1 MPFMA
6 LMPLSGTSCSI
17 HIGIPA
23 SVAIPKMWR
32 GMKRCEEIY
41 RDVSLTY
48 PANAVVSEWGQSL
61 QCDKFKREKR
71 EGKQKEPN
79 NRNRVHDPFS
89 TIIVCLF
96 FWTSCQWLLETH
108 WYCFFIFSRGSF
120 LPALCACFLLCFLT
134 VWNNGGIMPHLFPNI
149 ILYIYLS
156 CIETYWNILKLSLII
171 FDLSTSCL
179 SSVGLGTFSFCPCVD
194 PLPLALSHLSTRFN
208 KCACSPL
215 FTHRALKAT
224 EWCRTVRTLQT
235 LHRTLFRSL
244 RSLRNIFQSMAKR
257 SQGNTCCIAMYCS
270 RCRDAIRTWAAR
282 CRTWAFFF
290 LLQHKTCN
298 RLSQGRDD
306 VIASDCCDSW
316 ERIMES
322 RNHGKKQWQDLL
334 YIPWQILTIPRIVS
348 WELHCCG
355 FT

>member
-61 QCDKFKREKR
+61 QCDKFKRAR
-71 EGKQKEPN
+71 ERGNKKNQIIEIE
-79 NRNRVHDPFS
+79 S
-89 TIIVCLF
+89 TIPFAQL
-96 FWTSCQWLLETH
+96 
-108 WYCFFIFSRGSF
+108 
-120 LPALCACFLLCFLT
+120 LCACSSGQVANDFLRLTGTASLFSLVAASCPLCALASCFAS
-134 VWNNGGIMPHLFPNI
+134 WLFETMVASCHISSPTLSSI
-149 ILYIYLS
+149 CIYLS

-224 EWCRTVRTLQT
+224 EWCRNVRTLQT
-235 LHRTLFRSL
+235 LHRTLF